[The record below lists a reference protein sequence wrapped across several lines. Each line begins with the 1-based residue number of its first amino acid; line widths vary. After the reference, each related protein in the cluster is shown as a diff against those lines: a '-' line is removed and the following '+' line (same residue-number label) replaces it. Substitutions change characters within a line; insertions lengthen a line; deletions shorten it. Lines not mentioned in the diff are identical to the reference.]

1 MNFVLSEDEKRRLEN
16 RKAKGMESMIFG
28 NDPDKERSIIIKVKD
43 PIKAEMILMTLMN
56 NLNQQCVEEMGF
68 EIVGLSLLGS
78 RETERDQFKKELIDL
93 IQKFYGPV
101 FLEG

>member
-1 MNFVLSEDEKRRLEN
+1 MNFVLSEDEKKRLEN
-16 RKAKGMESMIFG
+16 RKAQGMESMVFG

-43 PIKAEMILMTLMN
+43 PIKAEMILLTLMN
-56 NLNQQCVEEMGF
+56 NLDQQCVEEMGF
-68 EIVGLSLLGS
+68 AIVGLSLLGS

-93 IQKFYGPV
+93 IQKYYGPT